1 MIDADECWSPVIT
14 LDTNLFVK
22 LRRTGPPIKED
33 ESVRAPLQMLT
44 NALSLWKTRHFG
56 DLLDAMLA

>member
-1 MIDADECWSPVIT
+1 
-14 LDTNLFVK
+14 LDTDLFVK

>member
-1 MIDADECWSPVIT
+1 VIDADECWSPVIT
-14 LDTNLFVK
+14 LDTDLFVK
-22 LRRTGPPIKED
+22 LRRTGPTIKED
-33 ESVRAPLQMLT
+33 APLQMLT